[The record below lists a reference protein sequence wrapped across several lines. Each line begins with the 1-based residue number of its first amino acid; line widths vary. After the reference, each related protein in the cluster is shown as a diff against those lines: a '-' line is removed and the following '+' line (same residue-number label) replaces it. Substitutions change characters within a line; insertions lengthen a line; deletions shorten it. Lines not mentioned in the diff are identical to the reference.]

1 MVQLGLSSKKSKAAT
16 EDISAAVLALR
27 STLGET
33 QEGMAR
39 KLGCTLGAYNKWER
53 GERTPGGEWLLKILA
68 LCPDEKT
75 QAGFGLKAAT
85 LGAQRSATSPSQPS
99 EEEENLLRHYNDAV
113 TGLNILY
120 EAARAGHSGAGHALQ
135 SLAERINKRA
145 GDWRQMKY
153 LKK

>member
-1 MVQLGLSSKKSKAAT
+1 
-16 EDISAAVLALR
+16 
-27 STLGET
+27 
-33 QEGMAR
+33 MAR

-53 GERTPGGEWLLKILA
+53 GERIPGGEWLLKILA

-85 LGAQRSATSPSQPS
+85 LGGQRPATSPSQPS

>member
-1 MVQLGLSSKKSKAAT
+1 LGLSSKKAKAAT
-16 EDISAAVLALR
+16 EDISAALLALR

-68 LCPDEKT
+68 LCPDEQT
-75 QAGFGLKAAT
+75 QAGFGLKAGT
-85 LGAQRSATSPSQPS
+85 LSSQRLSTSSSPLS
-99 EEEENLLRHYNDAV
+99 EGQENLLRHYNDAV

-120 EAARAGHSGAGHALQ
+120 EAAQAGQSGAGHALR